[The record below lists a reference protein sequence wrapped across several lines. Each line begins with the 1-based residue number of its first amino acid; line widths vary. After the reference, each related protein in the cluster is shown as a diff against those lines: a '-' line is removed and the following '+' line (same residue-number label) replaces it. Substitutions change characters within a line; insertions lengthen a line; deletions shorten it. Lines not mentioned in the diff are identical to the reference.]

1 MRPAIA
7 VALALVVSI
16 PALAAGLRV
25 RDADTIVVDGTP
37 VRLQGVDAPELKT
50 RAGKDARR
58 WMVNFLS
65 GKSVECSLNG
75 ERSYDRYIGV
85 CYAEGQDIGAAVIAA
100 GHALDCRRYSGGRY
114 RHLETLSCEVP
125 NTPCFLLPLK
135 RFGTVRADLSAR
147 SISWPS
153 RCRVLL

>member
-1 MRPAIA
+1 MRLSSAVAMRPAIA

-16 PALAAGLRV
+16 PASAAGLRV

-58 WMVNFLS
+58 WMVNFLA
-65 GKSVECSLNG
+65 GKSIECSLNG

-114 RHLETLSCEVP
+114 RHLETPAAKS
-125 NTPCFLLPLK
+125 
-135 RFGTVRADLSAR
+135 RIRRASY
-147 SISWPS
+147 
-153 RCRVLL
+153 CR